1 MKKVKVKITR
11 TIHGGGD
18 LELENGKSVWVIT
31 ESTYSIQCNLETGT
45 TIYYENDNIFSNTDS
60 YGNVS
65 DYSIEIVDVKKN
77 YVYLKADKN
86 ASSFMKNMLGDKAI
100 NIYKKFKVKPGEYV
114 FIDTCSKDI
123 STTYSILIDS
133 IVEC

>member
-31 ESTYSIQCNLETGT
+31 ENTYSIQCNLETGT

-65 DYSIEIVDVKKN
+65 DCSIEIVDVKKN

-86 ASSFMKNMLGDKAI
+86 ASSFTDHIGR
-100 NIYKKFKVKPGEYV
+100 Y
-114 FIDTCSKDI
+114 
-123 STTYSILIDS
+123 
-133 IVEC
+133 